1 MKNNNDNLEFVSHG
15 PWFEEPLP
23 FDEDGGR
30 MSYEPEPNFERG
42 DEMIEMDYL
51 QIVRDSI
58 AGERAIDEQTFA
70 SAAVLADRLER
81 LKKLGRGFSGIEF
94 SPDAAKLA
102 RRKNSIAVC

>member
-1 MKNNNDNLEFVSHG
+1 MKNNNDLEFVSRG

-23 FDEDGGR
+23 SDGDGGR
-30 MSYEPEPNFERG
+30 TSYEFTEPNFERG
-42 DEMIEMDYL
+42 DEMIGMDYL

-58 AGERAIDEQTFA
+58 AGERVIDEQTFA

-81 LKKLGRGFSGIEF
+81 LKKLGAGFSGIEF
-94 SPDAAKLA
+94 SPEVAGLA